1 MYAPSHG
8 EQPEFHEKLFEILN
22 TVDHD
27 HVIMAGDWNHGLD
40 TSMDYAGYT
49 GSIPRPR
56 QRDKL
61 LQCIANHGP
70 SDIFREQ
77 HPKKIEFTW
86 RKSGKHSTQSRLD
99 FFLVAQIKQTLS
111 QAIWELQTAEGTSNP
126 ETGVNK
132 KPKKIKTVWYGFRG
146 ILKLSGRVN
155 QESLKLSAGFPNTVC
170 WSS

>member
-1 MYAPSHG
+1 MGYGRYGGRTVLIIGVYAPSHG

-40 TSMDYAGYT
+40 TSLDYAGYT

-56 QRDKL
+56 QREKL
-61 LQCIANHGP
+61 LQCIANHGL

-77 HPKKIEFTW
+77 RPDKIEFTW

-99 FFLVAQIKQTLS
+99 FFLVD
-111 QAIWELQTAEGTSNP
+111 EGL
-126 ETGVNK
+126 
-132 KPKKIKTVWYGFRG
+132 RG
-146 ILKLSGRVN
+146 SCKRAGQCGGWNSAWSDHRKVELKLDLDNIQRVKDTGN
-155 QESLKLSAGFPNTVC
+155 STTPT
-170 WSS
+170 